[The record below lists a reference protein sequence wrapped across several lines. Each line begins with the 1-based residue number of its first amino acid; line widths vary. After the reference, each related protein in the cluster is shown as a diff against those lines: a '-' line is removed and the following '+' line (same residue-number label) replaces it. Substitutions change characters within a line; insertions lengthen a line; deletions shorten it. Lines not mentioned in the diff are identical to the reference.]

1 MSSSNFSRR
10 KFLSGAATVGAA
22 SAMGIG
28 AFTSCSGGGEK
39 AGISGIY
46 DFKSREL
53 NLPPMLDIAPDGWS

>member
-10 KFLSGAATVGAA
+10 KFLSGAATAGAA

-39 AGISGIY
+39 PGYPEFMI
-46 DFKSREL
+46 L
-53 NLPPMLDIAPDGWS
+53 NPES

>member
-39 AGISGIY
+39 AGVSGIY
-46 DFKSREL
+46 DFKS
-53 NLPPMLDIAPDGWS
+53 